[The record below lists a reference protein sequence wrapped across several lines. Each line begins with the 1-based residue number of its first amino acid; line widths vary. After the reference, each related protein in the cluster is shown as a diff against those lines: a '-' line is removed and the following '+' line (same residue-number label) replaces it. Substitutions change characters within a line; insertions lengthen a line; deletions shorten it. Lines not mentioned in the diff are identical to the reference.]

1 MGFWS
6 GKPPRSGE
14 EALLDREETQAQRER
29 RARKRYLVSARV
41 RFRWKNAAGKWI
53 STSGVTRDVSVAGA
67 YILCPNVP
75 DLSAAVEVQVAVT
88 PLAQVR
94 SKAFLYGKGF
104 VTRTN
109 VGVGFA
115 AELIL
120 QLFRSDQMDPSE
132 AW

>member
-6 GKPPRSGE
+6 GKPHRSGE
-14 EALLDREETQAQRER
+14 EALLDQEEIQAQKER
-29 RARKRYLVSARV
+29 RARKRYPVSARV
-41 RFRWKNAAGKWI
+41 RFRWKNDAGKWI
-53 STSGVTRDVSVAGA
+53 STTGVTRDVSVAGA

-75 DLSAAVEVQVAVT
+75 HLSAAVEVQVAVT

-94 SKAFLYGKGF
+94 GKAFLYGRGF
-104 VTRTN
+104 VTRIN

-120 QLFRSDQMDPSE
+120 QLFRSDQMDPTE
-132 AW
+132 GW